1 MFGTPSNKLH
11 QGLIVCNAVTG
22 RLGKNKTI
30 VLVQTNRFPFAYLF
44 IVGIASS
51 GERNKLI

>member
-11 QGLIVCNAVTG
+11 QGLIVCNTVTG
-22 RLGKNKTI
+22 QLGENKTI

-51 GERNKLI
+51 GERHE